1 MSRVL
6 PSAWAHALTVAAVK
20 EEGRGSGEHV
30 ARAAVSLGTCTHGQA
45 WSCGSMS
52 VVIGAFILK
61 LFLNQSNS
69 FDRGQSAMPL
79 CFYKTLATSE
89 FRRKS

>member
-1 MSRVL
+1 VEAGSMSRVL
-6 PSAWAHALTVAAVK
+6 PLAWAHAITVAAVK

-52 VVIGAFILK
+52 VVIGSIYFEAFSESIK
-61 LFLNQSNS
+61 LI
-69 FDRGQSAMPL
+69 
-79 CFYKTLATSE
+79 
-89 FRRKS
+89 